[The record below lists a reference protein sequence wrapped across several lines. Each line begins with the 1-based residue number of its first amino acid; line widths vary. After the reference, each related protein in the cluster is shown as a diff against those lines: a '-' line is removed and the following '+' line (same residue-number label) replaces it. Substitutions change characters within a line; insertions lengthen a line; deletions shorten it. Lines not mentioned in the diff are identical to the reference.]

1 MNKETIIQS
10 IIYMLEQ
17 MTENE
22 VRDFY
27 HKNFIK
33 KEKFKILKIFEEC
46 MYCKKIIT
54 SANTITLPIL
64 DVVINS
70 NIGLAIPINV
80 APAMVPKRLPTP
92 PSTTTIKESMI

>member
-1 MNKETIIQS
+1 
-10 IIYMLEQ
+10 

-46 MYCKKIIT
+46 MYCKKKI
-54 SANTITLPIL
+54 
-64 DVVINS
+64 D
-70 NIGLAIPINV
+70 
-80 APAMVPKRLPTP
+80 KKEERL
-92 PSTTTIKESMI
+92 ICEDCEKKY